1 MKEFL
6 VKIERVTLKGEPKK
20 KMSQRGEPYTA
31 YSYDVEISAGDD
43 MFLIDK
49 FIMVKEGNTIE
60 EAIKR
65 ENLFVGAVGMMKISS
80 SIADYTTKDGKTG
93 RIGRLRIESFNCY
106 NKREDAEAQSMVDAY
121 AQSQAAMREAAA
133 VQAQMAQAQAA
144 AVAQQAAQAA
154 AVAPEMPNE
163 TVLGDG
169 SGLPF

>member
-49 FIMVKEGNTIE
+49 FIMVKAGGTIE
-60 EAIKR
+60 EALKR

-80 SIADYTTKDGKTG
+80 SIGEYTKEGKSY

-106 NKREDAEAQSMVDAY
+106 NEREEAEAQSMVDAY
-121 AQSQAAMREAAA
+121 AQSQAAMREASA

-144 AVAQQAAQAA
+144 QQATQAA
-154 AVAPEMPNE
+154 AVAPEMPTE

>member
-6 VKIERVTLKGEPKK
+6 VKIERVTLKSEPKQK
-20 KMSQRGEPYTA
+20 INQRGEPYTA

-49 FIMVKEGNTIE
+49 FIMVKAGGTIE

-144 AVAQQAAQAA
+144 QAASAA
-154 AVAPEMPNE
+154 AVPPEMPTE
-163 TVLGDG
+163 TVMGDG

>member
-49 FIMVKEGNTIE
+49 FIMVKAGGTIE

-65 ENLFVGAVGMMKISS
+65 ENLFAGAVGMMKISS
-80 SIADYTTKDGKTG
+80 SIGEYTKDGKTY
-93 RIGRLRIESFNCY
+93 RIGRLRIESFDCY
-106 NKREDAEAQSMVDAY
+106 NKREEADYQRMIDAQAQSA
-121 AQSQAAMREAAA
+121 AQAQAA
-133 VQAQMAQAQAA
+133 VQAQMQEAHA
-144 AVAQQAAQAA
+144 AVP
-154 AVAPEMPNE
+154 PEMPTE
-163 TVLGDG
+163 TVMGDG

>member
-49 FIMVKEGNTIE
+49 FIMVKEGGTIE

-80 SIADYTTKDGKTG
+80 SIGDYTKDGKNY

-106 NKREDAEAQSMVDAY
+106 NKREEAEAQSMVDAY

-133 VQAQMAQAQAA
+133 VQAQMAQA
-144 AVAQQAAQAA
+144 AQQASQAA

>member
-80 SIADYTTKDGKTG
+80 SIGEYTKEGKSY
-93 RIGRLRIESFNCY
+93 RIGRLRIESFVCY
-106 NKREDAEAQSMVDAY
+106 NKREEAEAQSMIDAY
-121 AQSQAAMREAAA
+121 TQSQAAAREA
-133 VQAQMAQAQAA
+133 VQAQMAAAQA
-144 AVAQQAAQAA
+144 AQQAAQAA

-163 TVLGDG
+163 TVMGDG

>member
-20 KMSQRGEPYTA
+20 KINQRGEPYTA

-49 FIMVKEGNTIE
+49 FIMVKDGGTID

-80 SIADYTTKDGKTG
+80 SIGEYTKEGKTY
-93 RIGRLRIESFNCY
+93 RIERKRIESFTCY

-121 AQSQAAMREAAA
+121 EQSQAAMREAAA

-144 AVAQQAAQAA
+144 QQAAQSA
-154 AVAPEMPNE
+154 AVAPEMPTE

>member
-43 MFLIDK
+43 MLLIDK
-49 FIMVKEGNTIE
+49 FIMVKEGGTIE

-80 SIADYTTKDGKTG
+80 SIGEYTKEGKSY
-93 RIGRLRIESFNCY
+93 RIGRLRIESFDCY
-106 NKREDAEAQSMVDAY
+106 NKREEAEAQSMVDAY

-133 VQAQMAQAQAA
+133 VQAQMAQAQAS
-144 AVAQQAAQAA
+144 QQAAQAA
-154 AVAPEMPNE
+154 AVAVSPEMPTE
-163 TVLGDG
+163 TVMGDG

>member
-6 VKIERVTLKGEPKK
+6 VKIERVTLKSGPTQKT
-20 KMSQRGEPYTA
+20 SQRGEPYTA

-49 FIMVKEGNTIE
+49 FIMVKAGGTIE

-65 ENLFVGAVGMMKISS
+65 ENLFAGAVGMMKISS
-80 SIADYTTKDGKTG
+80 SIGEYTKDGKTY
-93 RIGRLRIESFNCY
+93 RIGRLRIESFDCY
-106 NKREDAEAQSMVDAY
+106 NKREEAEYQRMIDSQ

-133 VQAQMAQAQAA
+133 VQAQAA
-144 AVAQQAAQAA
+144 AAHA
-154 AVAPEMPNE
+154 AVAPEMPTE
-163 TVLGDG
+163 TVMGDG

>member
-60 EAIKR
+60 DAIKR

-80 SIADYTTKDGKTG
+80 SIGDYTKEGKSY

-144 AVAQQAAQAA
+144 QQAAQAA
-154 AVAPEMPNE
+154 AVAPEMPTE

>member
-20 KMSQRGEPYTA
+20 KINQRGEPYTA

-49 FIMVKEGNTIE
+49 FIMVKEGSTID

-80 SIADYTTKDGKTG
+80 SIGEYTKEGKTY
-93 RIGRLRIESFNCY
+93 RIGRLRIESFTCY
-106 NKREDAEAQSMVDAY
+106 NKREEAEAQGMIDAY

-133 VQAQMAQAQAA
+133 VQAQMQAQAA
-144 AVAQQAAQAA
+144 QAQAAQAA

-163 TVLGDG
+163 TVLGDS

>member
-49 FIMVKEGNTIE
+49 FIMVKDGGTID
-60 EAIKR
+60 EALKR

-80 SIADYTTKDGKTG
+80 SIGDYTKDGKNY

-106 NKREDAEAQSMVDAY
+106 NKREEAEAQSMVDAY

-133 VQAQMAQAQAA
+133 VQAQMAQA
-144 AVAQQAAQAA
+144 AQQASQAA
-154 AVAPEMPNE
+154 AVAPEMPTE

-169 SGLPF
+169 SSLPF

>member
-6 VKIERVTLKGEPKK
+6 VKIERVTLKGEPKQ

-49 FIMVKEGNTIE
+49 FIMVKAGGTIE

-65 ENLFVGAVGMMKISS
+65 ENLFAGAVGMMKISS
-80 SIADYTTKDGKTG
+80 SIGEYTKEGKTY
-93 RIGRLRIESFNCY
+93 RIGRLRIESFECY
-106 NKREDAEAQSMVDAY
+106 NKREEAEAQSMIDAY
-121 AQSQAAMREAAA
+121 AQSAAQAAQADMRE
-133 VQAQMAQAQAA
+133 VVQAQAA
-144 AVAQQAAQAA
+144 QQAAV
-154 AVAPEMPNE
+154 AVPPEMPNE
-163 TVLGDG
+163 TVMGDG

>member
-6 VKIERVTLKGEPKK
+6 VKIERVTLKGEPKQK
-20 KMSQRGEPYTA
+20 INQRGEPYTA
-31 YSYDVEISAGDD
+31 YTYDLEISAGDD

-80 SIADYTTKDGKTG
+80 SIADYTTKDGKPG
-93 RIGRLRIESFNCY
+93 RIGRLRIESFACY
-106 NKREDAEAQSMVDAY
+106 NKREEAEAQSMVDAY
-121 AQSQAAMREAAA
+121 AQSQSAMREAAA
-133 VQAQMAQAQAA
+133 VQAQIAEAQAA
-144 AVAQQAAQAA
+144 HA
-154 AVAPEMPNE
+154 AVPPEMPNE
-163 TVLGDG
+163 TVMGDG